1 MVDTSRMFHAASA
14 ALNRPARRPMR
25 GSGVGV
31 PMLPIEVV
39 EVVEVVEVAHAAP
52 ATSPARK
59 SSRADAAGNDAG
71 FTRDSGHE

>member
-1 MVDTSRMFHAASA
+1 
-14 ALNRPARRPMR
+14 
-25 GSGVGV
+25 
-31 PMLPIEVV
+31 MLPIEVV